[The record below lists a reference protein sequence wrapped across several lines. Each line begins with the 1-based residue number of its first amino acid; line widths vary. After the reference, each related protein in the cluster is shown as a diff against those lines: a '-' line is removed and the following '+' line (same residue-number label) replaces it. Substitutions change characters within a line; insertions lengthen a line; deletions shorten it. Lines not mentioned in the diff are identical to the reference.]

1 MNQLSCLK
9 KEKEELHEKV
19 EGYENK
25 IQELEMA
32 LKSKFEVM
40 NSKLD
45 VETSLSEKYK
55 ER

>member
-1 MNQLSCLK
+1 MGCLK
-9 KEKEELHEKV
+9 KEKEELHEKI
-19 EGYENK
+19 GDYENK

-40 NSKLD
+40 NNKLD
-45 VETSLSEKYK
+45 VEASLSEKYK